1 VRRLLCGTLRSPGNA
16 SNREGMPIFGAE
28 YDRKAG
34 VLSQYAYEYLKDGVK
49 DVMPALG
56 THVAMT
62 DDELTRVSL
71 GVVGMF

>member
-1 VRRLLCGTLRSPGNA
+1 
-16 SNREGMPIFGAE
+16 MPIFGAE